1 MDAARAQWVF
11 CMSRHATHAESAKCR
26 KFTLLCHLALF
37 HPSQMQNHL
46 KVLKRRL
53 DQGSYI
59 KLVGLVEQ
67 CCVAPL
73 AFPSSMVLCHGLA
86 NPGRN
91 WIWNSL
97 TKLPVANVAASPA
110 RRCARK
116 FWTSPPS
123 VDAWPRKS
131 VAHTLLT
138 CQRTYKPLNALT
150 VLLNPSKVRW
160 DERTNAYPPPSI
172 PQRSAVV
179 FAGLLEHTKQACNKN
194 WQHMTLQRLKNFAPT
209 TRGLALWDEFDV
221 GLHIEKRKTEHKLG
235 TPPPSWKVKTD
246 YWLLKILCAHCEA
259 PSIHHTTVI

>member
-91 WIWNSL
+91 
-97 TKLPVANVAASPA
+97 
-110 RRCARK
+110 
-116 FWTSPPS
+116 
-123 VDAWPRKS
+123 
-131 VAHTLLT
+131 
-138 CQRTYKPLNALT
+138 
-150 VLLNPSKVRW
+150 
-160 DERTNAYPPPSI
+160 
-172 PQRSAVV
+172 
-179 FAGLLEHTKQACNKN
+179 
-194 WQHMTLQRLKNFAPT
+194 
-209 TRGLALWDEFDV
+209 
-221 GLHIEKRKTEHKLG
+221 
-235 TPPPSWKVKTD
+235 
-246 YWLLKILCAHCEA
+246 
-259 PSIHHTTVI
+259 

>member
-1 MDAARAQWVF
+1 MPTLTAVGFGQYSLLWPTQQQNSESKSDELTSNSLILWCDVSTFRRCSSSPVLDLHCVALAPWMPLECSGCFAW
-11 CMSRHATHAESAKCR
+11 HATHAESAFCVV
-26 KFTLLCHLALF
+26 TLLCHLALF

-86 NPGRN
+86 NPRRN

-97 TKLPVANVAASPA
+97 TKMPVANVAASQA

-138 CQRTYKPLNALT
+138 
-150 VLLNPSKVRW
+150 
-160 DERTNAYPPPSI
+160 
-172 PQRSAVV
+172 
-179 FAGLLEHTKQACNKN
+179 F
-194 WQHMTLQRLKNFAPT
+194 
-209 TRGLALWDEFDV
+209 
-221 GLHIEKRKTEHKLG
+221 
-235 TPPPSWKVKTD
+235 
-246 YWLLKILCAHCEA
+246 
-259 PSIHHTTVI
+259 